1 MRRQR
6 AAAALAVVFA
16 LGLLLPVAAQQPN
29 PRPFPPEQGR
39 LRIEGRHFYDQNQ
52 QIWRWRGAT
61 QFLLFARY
69 LNGEN
74 ISPQLDWLI
83 ARGFNVLR
91 VFGEVPSGFRADQVG
106 ITNYERP
113 FDRPDFEAR
122 LHAFFAL
129 LESRGLR
136 CEYTVLT
143 YWDASD
149 VMRRHLQ
156 RVFDVA
162 ASHWNVFVEVA
173 NEPENNSID
182 PVAVMKGVNR
192 RGVLS
197 AYGLD
202 PGRHDVATWKTDV
215 PMLDYGTAHDLNRD
229 LANSPSVTRS
239 AMMMQNVF
247 GIPFVNDEPIGA
259 IDPGNKSFKQTG
271 PETWGGVNGG
281 GARTVNRDVFISAAA
296 IAYLVSAGYTYHF
309 QVGLEGRVPTAA
321 MTIQDGVALA
331 LRDVARFIP
340 EDAPRGMF
348 VEPALQNGGLG
359 MVIGSEQWVVVPRP
373 PAGWSP
379 APPNGWRIAGVG
391 PVPYM
396 LRLTR

>member
-1 MRRQR
+1 M
-6 AAAALAVVFA
+6 ALI
-16 LGLLLPVAAQQPN
+16 LGLGLALPIAAQQAN
-29 PRPFPPEQGR
+29 GRPFPPEQGR
-39 LRIEGRHFYDQNQ
+39 LRIEGRHFVDEKQ
-52 QIWRWRGAT
+52 QIWQWRGAT
-61 QFLLFARY
+61 QFLLFARF

-74 ISPQLDWLI
+74 ITPQLDWLI

-91 VFGEVPSGFRADQVG
+91 VFGEVPSGFGADRVG

-113 FDRPDFEAR
+113 FERPDFEAR

-143 YWDASD
+143 YWDAGD
-149 VMRRHLQ
+149 VMRAHVQ

-162 ASHWNVFVEVA
+162 ASHWNVFVEIA

-182 PVAVMKGVNR
+182 PVSVMKGVNR

-202 PGRHDVATWKTDV
+202 PGRHDVATWKTNV
-215 PMLDYGTAHDLNRD
+215 PMLDYGTTHDLNRD
-229 LANSPSVTRS
+229 LEHSPTVTKS
-239 AMMMQNVF
+239 AMDMQNVF

-259 IDPGNKSFKQTG
+259 IDPGYKSFKQTG
-271 PETWGGVNGG
+271 PDTWGGVNGG

-296 IAYLVSAGYTYHF
+296 IAYMVSPGYTYHF
-309 QVGLEGRVPTAA
+309 QAGLEGRVPTAA
-321 MTIQDGVALA
+321 MTVQDGVALA
-331 LRDVARFIP
+331 LRDVAKFIP
-340 EDAPRGMF
+340 ANAPVGKF
-348 VEPALQNGGLG
+348 VEPALENGGVG
-359 MVIGSEQWVVVPRP
+359 VILENEQWVVAPRP

-379 APPNGWRIAGVG
+379 KPLKGWRIAAVG
-391 PVPYM
+391 PVPYI
-396 LRLTR
+396 LRLAR